1 MRPFE
6 IIAGLPPEQ
15 YAQVMTRIAQEAP
28 DVFRQTVASAAAALK
43 FRPRFLAKQPLP
55 KRIASLRRVLVRPAS
70 DPLAEELLAI
80 YFLKC
85 RLDLL
90 GEWLDLV
97 GLEHEDGI
105 LTADEVPCPDASL
118 LEEKVKT
125 LRSGED
131 PDCELLLR
139 VFAAQSAI
147 DWPALEEILTRPG
160 S

>member
-1 MRPFE
+1 MRPHE
-6 IIAGLPPEQ
+6 IIAQLTPERCEEIL
-15 YAQVMTRIAQEAP
+15 TRISAEAP

-43 FRPRFLAKQPLP
+43 FRPQYLAKQPLP
-55 KRIASLRRVLVRPAS
+55 KRIASIRRVLVRPAS
-70 DPLAEELLAI
+70 GPLAEELLAV
-80 YFLKC
+80 YFLRC

-90 GEWLDLV
+90 REWLDLV
-97 GLEHEDGI
+97 GLEHEDGV

-147 DWPALEEILTRPG
+147 DWPALDEILARPA